1 MLASGPVD
9 LLLHPSD
16 DGATHRPDAAGR
28 LSTVGHGAA
37 FRAFAKAARRAG
49 VRFMVIGGTFR
60 DVAVRAASTR
70 DIDVVLVDHEEMD
83 AGAMRAAGFERVG
96 GRRHAWRYRLRDG
109 RSVELQVAAVASST
123 ELRGPFSVAWR
134 AARARTIEGVRVM
147 VPRLEDWVALKLIAA
162 LADPRR
168 RMRDLLDVRWAIEGA
183 AGGQRRALSVPAVR
197 ARLRDAY
204 GLAPGALADAVTLL
218 RRARMG

>member
-1 MLASGPVD
+1 MD

-16 DGATHRPDAAGR
+16 DGPAHRPDPSGR

-37 FRAFAKAARRAG
+37 FRAFARAARRAG
-49 VRFMVIGGTFR
+49 IRFMVIGGTYR

-70 DIDVVLVDHEEMD
+70 DIDVVLVDRDEMD
-83 AGAMRAAGFERVG
+83 ADAMRAVGFERIG
-96 GRRHAWRYRLRDG
+96 NRRHAWRYRLRDG
-109 RSVELQVAAVASST
+109 RSVELQVAAAASST
-123 ELRGPFSVAWR
+123 EPRGPFSVAWR
-134 AARARTIEGVRVM
+134 AARARTIEGARVM

-168 RMRDLLDVRWAIEGA
+168 RMRDLLDVRWAVEGA
-183 AGGQRRALSVPAVR
+183 TGSQRRALSIPTLR

-204 GLAPGALADAVTLL
+204 GLSPVALRDAVALL
-218 RRARMG
+218 RRAREG